1 MDVTDSVGVAVGDR
15 VQVAVPGGAVLKA
28 SFLVY
33 GLPLL
38 LLLIGVWL
46 GTMIWSADQAL
57 RDLWSFLLGA
67 GLAAAAVP
75 FVRQIVQQTEATGAT
90 MLAARIE
97 GRVVEA
103 LEVAD

>member
-1 MDVTDSVGVAVGDR
+1 VAVGDR
-15 VQVAVPGGAVLKA
+15 VRVAVPGGAVLKA

-38 LLLIGVWL
+38 LLLAGVWFGSL
-46 GTMIWSADQAL
+46 IWPAEVAL

-67 GLAAAAVP
+67 ALAAAAVP
-75 FVRQIVQQTEATGAT
+75 LVRQIVQQTEVAGGP

-97 GRVVEA
+97 GRIGGA
-103 LEVAD
+103 LEAAD